1 MFLLKGC
8 PKCGGDIRLERD
20 EYGDVDLV
28 CLQCSYTLKGPERAE
43 AIARLRQSRQVSR
56 PVSRPAAAA

>member
-8 PKCGGDIRLERD
+8 PKCGGDVRLERD

-28 CLQCSYTLKGPERAE
+28 CLQCSYNLRGEERANVLT
-43 AIARLRQSRQVSR
+43 RLRQAR
-56 PVSRPAAAA
+56 PLAGAGSGA

>member
-28 CLQCSYTLKGPERAE
+28 CLQCSYYLRGPERAE
-43 AIARLRQSRQVSR
+43 ALARLRSGR
-56 PVSRPAAAA
+56 PLTRTNAA